1 MKNILIAAFISTL
14 LLACNNNA
22 PEQDLTIIPE
32 NKVTLISDTQT
43 INKTD
48 AQNTN
53 ANNLPTQVPT
63 GANVNLQQPAA
74 TMPQNIV
81 NNKTGAVANPPHGQP
96 GHVCGTTPTGA
107 ATPTTTTTTAPQNV
121 QTVITTPTQIKTPPQ
136 QINNIKPAVVA
147 NTGNSKKNP
156 AHGQPGHRCD
166 IPAGAPLNSA
176 PQKTTTPKAANTN
189 TPVAATPTIVNPST
203 MPALQS
209 TQAVQNND
217 AANGTPA
224 LISNTTGAKLNPEHG
239 KPGHDCKVAVGQ
251 PLPNK

>member
-1 MKNILIAAFISTL
+1 MKNILIAAFIPML

-22 PEQDLTIIPE
+22 PEQDLTIMPE
-32 NKVTLISDTQT
+32 KKATLISDTQT
-43 INKTD
+43 INKTA

-81 NNKTGAVANPPHGQP
+81 ANKTGTAANPPHGQP
-96 GHVCGTTPTGA
+96 GHICGTTPTGA
-107 ATPTTTTTTAPQNV
+107 TTTATAPQNV
-121 QTVITTPTQIKTPPQ
+121 QTINSAAPQMKIAPQ
-136 QINNIKPAVVA
+136 QTNTIKPTLAA
-147 NTGNSKKNP
+147 NTGNSQINP

-176 PQKTTTPKAANTN
+176 PQKTTAPKTVNTN
-189 TPVAATPTIVNPST
+189 TTVAATPTIVNPST
-203 MPALQS
+203 MPALQP

-224 LISNTTGAKLNPEHG
+224 LMPNATGAKLNPEHG